1 MGPYH
6 GCQARSNGGGP
17 EANGCFAALQNP
29 LLECPRSV
37 VGIARAISFF
47 SHRTTR
53 FMRKAKIICTIGP
66 ASQEANIIERLID
79 AGMNVARL
87 NFSHG
92 THESHGAAL
101 RAVREAADRQGRPV
115 AILQD
120 LQGPRIR
127 LGRLPSVPVELAAG
141 QHVRLVGGLL
151 RSGGQIGAQAVGP
164 PSTIEL
170 AVTYP
175 HLARDVRPG
184 ARILIDD
191 GRIELL
197 VMTVANGAIDCRVKR
212 GGPVTSHKGI
222 NVPGTIIS
230 APALTEKDRADIRF
244 GIAHQVDYI
253 ALSFVRGPEDVQAAR
268 QFVRECGGD
277 QPIIAK
283 VERAEAIDCLAAILD
298 AADGVMIARG
308 DLGVEMGPEAVPL
321 LQKRI
326 IAEGNRCGRVIITAT
341 QMLESMMTES
351 VPTRAEASDV
361 ANAVFDGTDAVMLS
375 GETASGRYPV
385 EAVRVMDRMVRAAES
400 EPRYRVATGEPP
412 LRYMSIPDAM
422 CTAAASA
429 SAALKGSVLAVLSES
444 GTTARLVSKQ
454 RPEAP
459 IVAFTPHQAVRRRM
473 ALLWGVDPR
482 LMPLIDNADAQVAE
496 VEQRLKEDK
505 LLQAGSRLVL
515 LSGTVV
521 GRPGGTNV
529 MKLHEVQA

>member
-1 MGPYH
+1 
-6 GCQARSNGGGP
+6 
-17 EANGCFAALQNP
+17 
-29 LLECPRSV
+29 
-37 VGIARAISFF
+37 
-47 SHRTTR
+47 
-53 FMRKAKIICTIGP
+53 MRKAKIICTIGP
-66 ASQEANIIERLID
+66 ASQEPLTIGRLID

-92 THESHGAAL
+92 THEWHGIAL
-101 RAVREAADRQGRPV
+101 RAIREAAERQDRPV

-127 LGRLPSVPVELAAG
+127 LGRLPASSVNLAVG

-151 RSGGQIGAQAVGP
+151 RSGGQIGAQAAGP
-164 PSTIEL
+164 AGSVEL
-170 AVTYP
+170 PVTYP
-175 HLARDVRPG
+175 RLARDVLPG

-197 VMTVANGAIDCRVKR
+197 VMTVANGSIDCRVKR
-212 GGPVTSHKGI
+212 GGSVTSQKGI
-222 NVPGTIIS
+222 NVPGTTIS
-230 APALTEKDRADIRF
+230 APSLTDKDRADIRF
-244 GIAHQVDYI
+244 GIDHSVDYV
-253 ALSFVRGPEDVQAAR
+253 ALSFVRGPEDIHAAR
-268 QFVRECGGD
+268 QFIRECGGD

-283 VERAEAIDCLAAILD
+283 VERAEAIDCLAAILE

-375 GETASGRYPV
+375 GETASGRYPI
-385 EAVRVMDRMVRAAES
+385 EAVRVMDRIVRAAES
-400 EPRYRVATGEPP
+400 EPRYHVITGEHPAP
-412 LRYMSIPDAM
+412 YMSIPDAM

-429 SAALKGSVLAVLSES
+429 SAALKASVLAVLSES
-444 GTTARLVSKQ
+444 GITARLVSKH

-459 IVAFTPHQAVRRRM
+459 IVAFTPHPSARRRM
-473 ALLWGVDPR
+473 ALFWGVDPR
-482 LMPLIDNADAQVAE
+482 LMPQIDDADAQVAE
-496 VEQRLKEDK
+496 VEQRLKQDK

-515 LSGTVV
+515 LSGTVA